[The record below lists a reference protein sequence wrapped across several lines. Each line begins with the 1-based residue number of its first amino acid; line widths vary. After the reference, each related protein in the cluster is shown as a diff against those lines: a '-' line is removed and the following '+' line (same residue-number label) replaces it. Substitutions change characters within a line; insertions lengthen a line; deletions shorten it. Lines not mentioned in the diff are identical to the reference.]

1 MTGSP
6 VNLRAGRRT
15 SEWTGVRGVEGKFV
29 QPAFRTD
36 RLERGFADGFEIPL
50 YPSSQPRGQFVS
62 LRRACQPGRYPAS
75 QGDSLDAIGAF
86 QREREQ
92 NRVAGI
98 IERRG
103 DANEIAAARGVD

>member
-1 MTGSP
+1 M
-6 VNLRAGRRT
+6 NLRAGWRT
-15 SEWTGVRGVEGKFV
+15 SEWAGMLGVEGKFV

-36 RLERGFADGFEIPL
+36 RLERGFADRFEIPL
-50 YPSSQPRGQFVS
+50 YPSSQPRGQFVR
-62 LRRACQPGRYPAS
+62 LRRARQPGRYPAS
-75 QGDSLDAIGAF
+75 QGDPLDAIRAF

-103 DANEIAAARGVD
+103 DANEIAAARGID